1 MNGHPIRTAALV
13 VAGSLA
19 LMSAAAPARD
29 YGQQG
34 TTFPVIEAD
43 LLSVIHQ
50 RLTGMQA
57 SGEIDRA
64 NRALAAR
71 TAERVR
77 RPAPVA
83 GITAANEPRS
93 WSFDP
98 TITVA
103 DDLRDARGRLVVAR
117 GTRVNP
123 LDTVPLRQRLVFIDG
138 DDQNQVAWAMAR
150 TTALDAKV
158 ILVGG
163 SPFALMK
170 AEQRRFYFDQS
181 GTLTTKLGIHA
192 VPAVV
197 EQRGRVLAV
206 RELVIQGTKG
216 DRK

>member
-1 MNGHPIRTAALV
+1 MT
-13 VAGSLA
+13 
-19 LMSAAAPARD
+19 APA
-29 YGQQG
+29 
-34 TTFPVIEAD
+34 
-43 LLSVIHQ
+43 
-50 RLTGMQA
+50 A
-57 SGEIDRA
+57 SQSA
-64 NRALAAR
+64 
-71 TAERVR
+71 
-77 RPAPVA
+77 RPADSPESAIGALNAKTRQRQRMLLLGGGGAIAMAGLWFVLGGSPHHAATTPDAPQRIETDGIVNRDLSQKEFVA
-83 GITAANEPRS
+83 IYGN
-93 WSFDP
+93 
-98 TITVA
+98 
-103 DDLRDARGRLVVAR
+103 RLVVAR

-138 DDQNQVAWAMAR
+138 DDQDQVAWAMAR